1 MSLAWV
7 TISLKHK
14 WPSSLPFSTRKIISD
29 SLSDYA
35 SVIYIQVYSYAQTL
49 IWLCFSVILGK
60 FDVILHVLNLH
71 HLYTCS
77 GLKLCWQNLSRELF
91 SRYRPHLQ
99 SSIRLLNRTNVSHFK
114 SFFFSLVN
122 ILLVRRF
129 LKERRMRGEI
139 WIPKFHSDTLVIP
152 TASLDS
158 SFTSIQDI
166 NIIKPKG
173 QQNREAKWEQG

>member
-14 WPSSLPFSTRKIISD
+14 WPSSLPFSTHKIISD

-60 FDVILHVLNLH
+60 FDVILHILNLH

-114 SFFFSLVN
+114 SFFFFFSQHSLGQD
-122 ILLVRRF
+122 IPEG
-129 LKERRMRGEI
+129 KKDERRDLDTKI
-139 WIPKFHSDTLVIP
+139 SLWHPSHSHSQPWFFIYKYTRYKYYQ
-152 TASLDS
+152 A
-158 SFTSIQDI
+158 
-166 NIIKPKG
+166 
-173 QQNREAKWEQG
+173 QGSAE